1 MSLKMENGAVGQIY
15 DGKVRSGLTGVLGIH
30 GTEEPR
36 QRVSG
41 GAGHLPA
48 E

>member
-1 MSLKMENGAVGQIY
+1 MMARLY
-15 DGKVRSGLTGVLGIH
+15 LLTGVLGIH